1 MPAASEDP
9 ADPPR
14 DAEGSGRDGEV
25 GPGSAP
31 HTPPPHTPPAGGE
44 RRDEGTPRGGAR
56 RTVPFATN
64 VRPSPVA
71 ARTRPGRARRHHIDH
86 EEPPG
91 SGGRPAGRR
100 PAPGKGRRT
109 TQRRRERLTRTAR
122 SQRGGVV
129 AAAPGARSGERTGAG
144 WPSPPSPPPPGGS
157 ETRTRAGTGS
167 RDTPGRAR
175 GQQAR
180 GPQQAAQ
187 AGARPASRVTGRPE
201 PRTHPES
208 QPLQRQVARGQR
220 VSNNPV
226 AQDADSE

>member
-31 HTPPPHTPPAGGE
+31 HTPPPHAPPAGGE

-91 SGGRPAGRR
+91 SGGRPAGR
-100 PAPGKGRRT
+100 PTPC
-109 TQRRRERLTRTAR
+109 
-122 SQRGGVV
+122 
-129 AAAPGARSGERTGAG
+129 SGEGAADN
-144 WPSPPSPPPPGGS
+144 PA
-157 ETRTRAGTGS
+157 ETRTPDTHGTEPAGWGC
-167 RDTPGRAR
+167 RGRPGRPQRRAHGGRVALAAFPAAPRRVRDPDPGRHRESGHAR
-175 GQQAR
+175 AR
-180 GPQQAAQ
+180 ERTAGPRAP
-187 AGARPASRVTGRPE
+187 AGGSSRSTAG
-201 PRTHPES
+201 
-208 QPLQRQVARGQR
+208 
-220 VSNNPV
+220 
-226 AQDADSE
+226 